1 MDPLSTLH
9 DASGPALVVLW
20 LLLGAAVAVWAIAF
34 VKIRQI
40 ARLAR
45 AERAFERALE
55 AVRTVGEAE
64 ALCARHPGAPGAH
77 VLARMVRK
85 QGSAALLEAVAHSAV
100 VAEREALNRLM
111 PTLGTIAAAAPF
123 VGLLGTVWGI
133 LDAFLRIGEQK
144 ATDLTVVAPA
154 IGEALVATAMGLFA
168 AIPAVVAYNYL
179 GRRLGDELERLRAS
193 AGVWAQTLATPTDP
207 LHDDVEPFPPT
218 VARR

>member
-1 MDPLSTLH
+1 MDPLSALY
-9 DASGPALVVLW
+9 DASGPALLVLW

-34 VKIRQI
+34 VKARQLG
-40 ARLAR
+40 RLAR
-45 AERAFERALE
+45 AEQAFEKALDG
-55 AVRTVGEAE
+55 VHTVGEAE

-77 VLARMVRK
+77 VLVRMVRK
-85 QGSAALLEAVAHSAV
+85 HGSSTLLEAVAESAV
-100 VAEREALNRLM
+100 VAEREAMSRLM
-111 PTLGTIAAAAPF
+111 PTLGTIGAVAPF

-179 GRRLGDELERLRAS
+179 GRRIGDELDRLRAT
-193 AGVWAQTLATPTDP
+193 ARVWAQTLASVPGPTPEGSYPD
-207 LHDDVEPFPPT
+207 
-218 VARR
+218 

>member
-9 DASGPALVVLW
+9 DASGPALAVLW

-34 VKIRQI
+34 IKVRQI
-40 ARLAR
+40 IRIAR
-45 AERAFERALE
+45 AERAFEKALGT
-55 AVRTVGEAE
+55 VHTVGHIE
-64 ALCARHPGAPGAH
+64 ALCARHPTAPGAH
-77 VLARMVRK
+77 VLLRMVRK
-85 QGSAALLEAVAHSAV
+85 SGSAALLEAVAHGAL
-100 VAEREALNRLM
+100 VAEREAASRLL

-179 GRRLGDELERLRAS
+179 GRRISDELERLRAT
-193 AGVWAQTLATPTDP
+193 AGVWAQTLASTPS
-207 LHDDVEPFPPT
+207 HDDQ
-218 VARR
+218 RWRHD